1 MVVTHITVL
10 YMASVFTSGCLFC
23 RRHPEEIQRM
33 IPWLSRELF
42 AILRAHGISSLVL
55 ERVLD
60 LLPNHEIHS
69 RQFWSGVETYL
80 RHHCDHFI
88 HEFYNFARSP
98 YDMIGFDENAVYSGR
113 INMPVCVIVMSLY
126 VHEFVFLVSE
136 LKLRIKVSFLEL

>member
-1 MVVTHITVL
+1 M
-10 YMASVFTSGCLFC
+10 
-23 RRHPEEIQRM
+23 QRM

-42 AILRAHGISSLVL
+42 AILRAPGISSIVL

-69 RQFWSGVETYL
+69 RQFWSGVESYL

-113 INMPVCVIVMSLY
+113 TNTPVCVIV
-126 VHEFVFLVSE
+126 
-136 LKLRIKVSFLEL
+136 ISFICA

>member
-1 MVVTHITVL
+1 MLVPVYRSTLCYIQAVDVHNTYQWQV
-10 YMASVFTSGCLFC
+10 YSQAVGFFC
-23 RRHPEEIQRM
+23 RRHPEEMQRM

-42 AILRAHGISSLVL
+42 AILRAPGISSLVL

-113 INMPVCVIVMSLY
+113 TNTPVCVFVMS
-126 VHEFVFLVSE
+126 FVCA
-136 LKLRIKVSFLEL
+136 